1 MKIISMCVA
10 AIAVFFIFST
20 PASSAPAAAKKSPYP
35 TNTCGA
41 ENVGMPFRIVGFK
54 NYPPFSWSEMD
65 EQYYKDTGYKRYMY
79 QGFVLDPLKQ
89 ALNDIHV
96 VRIQDIAFDDF
107 NDALKAML
115 HGKADLLFTGYY
127 VDESKSGLDY
137 IYPAYFGNPFIVL
150 SRKSK
155 KIDVEDV
162 SELKGMKG
170 VVRREEEVAS
180 LIRGLLPTDTKLEV
194 VDGPEAAFRMLL
206 SGNADFMITSPYA
219 ADAEAK
225 RFKIKDKLHFGSK
238 VVRHIKYFMAFSKM
252 SICRPY
258 KDIFSQKFNE
268 RFKNKAEIE
277 KLIHKYIDIWVELH
291 ADEPPLEYTPAAD
304 DQPAPAAA
312 AQQPM
317 AHAG

>member
-1 MKIISMCVA
+1 MKILSIWAA
-10 AIAVFFIFST
+10 AIAVFFVF
-20 PASSAPAAAKKSPYP
+20 SAPASAQKKESLYP
-35 TNTCGA
+35 TNNCGVKDSRK
-41 ENVGMPFRIVGFK
+41 EFRIVGFK
-54 NYPPFSWSEMD
+54 NYPPFSWAELN
-65 EQYYKDTGYKRYMY
+65 ERFYKDTGKKSYTYH
-79 QGFVLDPLKQ
+79 GFILDIVKQ
-89 ALNDIHV
+89 SLNDIHV
-96 VRIQDIAFDDF
+96 VQIEDIAFDDF
-107 NDALKAML
+107 NEVLKTML

-127 VDESKSGLDY
+127 VDEGKSGLDY

-155 KIDVEDV
+155 KIDIRDL

-170 VVRREEEVAS
+170 VVRREEEVES

-219 ADAEAK
+219 ADAETK

-252 SICRPY
+252 SVCRPY

-268 RFKNKAEIE
+268 RFKDKAEIE
-277 KLIHKYIDIWVELH
+277 KLIHKYIDIWVEQH
-291 ADEPPLEYTPAAD
+291 ADEPPLEYTPAVD
-304 DQPAPAAA
+304 DQPAPGVA
-312 AQQPM
+312 AQQS
-317 AHAG
+317 AS

>member
-10 AIAVFFIFST
+10 VIAVFFIFS
-20 PASSAPAAAKKSPYP
+20 APAAAQDPGQNCGMKK
-35 TNTCGA
+35 NGQ
-41 ENVGMPFRIVGFK
+41 NPFRIVGFK
-54 NYPPFSWSEMD
+54 DYPPFSWAELD
-65 EQYYKDTGYKRYMY
+65 EQSYKDS
-79 QGFVLDPLKQ
+79 GFKSYTYNGFILDPLKQ
-89 ALNDIHV
+89 SLEEIGIVRTKPV
-96 VRIQDIAFDDF
+96 VFDRF
-107 NDALKAML
+107 NDALRAML

-127 VDESKSGLDY
+127 IDESKSGLDY

-170 VVRREEEVAS
+170 VVRREEEVES

-238 VVRHIKYFMAFSKM
+238 VVRHIKYFLAFSKM
-252 SICRPY
+252 SVCRIY
-258 KDIFSQKFNE
+258 KDKIAQKFNE

-277 KLIHKYIDIWVELH
+277 KLIHKYIDIWVKLH

-304 DQPAPAAA
+304 DQSAPAAA
-312 AQQPM
+312 AQQP
-317 AHAG
+317 AAPAG

>member
-1 MKIISMCVA
+1 MKRISMCVA
-10 AIAVFFIFST
+10 AIAVFFVFSA
-20 PASSAPAAAKKSPYP
+20 PASSAPAPERRP
-35 TNTCGA
+35 EQNCGMQKDGR
-41 ENVGMPFRIVGFK
+41 NPFKIAGFK
-54 NYPPFSWSEMD
+54 DYPPFSWAELD
-65 EQYYKDTGYKRYMY
+65 KRFYKNS
-79 QGFVLDPLKQ
+79 GFKTYTYNGFILDPLKQ
-89 ALNDIHV
+89 SLSEIGIVYTEDV
-96 VRIQDIAFDDF
+96 VFDKF
-107 NDALKAML
+107 NETLRAML

-127 VDESKSGLDY
+127 VDEGKSGLDY

-155 KIDVEDV
+155 KIDVKDI
-162 SELKGMKG
+162 SELKGLKG
-170 VVRREEEVAS
+170 VVRREEEVES

-194 VDGPEAAFRMLL
+194 VDGPETAFRMLL

-225 RFKIKDKLHFGSK
+225 RFKIKDRLHFGSK
-238 VVRHIKYFMAFSKM
+238 VLRHIKYFMAFSKM

-258 KDIFSQKFNE
+258 KDIFAQKFNE

-277 KLIHKYIDIWVELH
+277 KLIHKYIDIWVEQH

-312 AQQPM
+312 AQQP
-317 AHAG
+317 AS